1 MKEQGNLLL
10 AIVLSLL
17 ILLGFQY
24 FFEAPKMEK
33 EVERKK
39 HIEQTESLI
48 NNNSDNLEDDITG
61 YLDLEN
67 ALNKDERIKIDSPKL
82 QGSISLKGLKF
93 DDLTFKSYK
102 ETLDDDSKLVTL
114 FKPSS
119 TKGGY
124 FSNFGWIKV
133 SSDENFNL
141 PNDQTI
147 WTTNSKKNN

>member
-1 MKEQGNLLL
+1 MLKFLKDQGNLLL

-24 FFEAPKMEK
+24 FFEAPKMKK

-48 NNNSDNLEDDITG
+48 NNSSDNLEDDITG

-82 QGSISLKGLKF
+82 QGSISLKGLKI
-93 DDLTFKSYK
+93 DDLTFKDYK
-102 ETLDDDSKLVTL
+102 DTLNADEKLVTL

-119 TKGGY
+119 SYLNVFITYPKAMQRNY
-124 FSNFGWIKV
+124 MSR
-133 SSDENFNL
+133 L
-141 PNDQTI
+141 QPYP
-147 WTTNSKKNN
+147 